1 MPILNALLASQELP
15 VQQALAAILANHG
28 FTAIVTTTVDEAE
41 HVLSRTPVSLIFCSD
56 ELPSAGIDRLVLQ
69 TSHKDKVPLVV
80 VSRLDDWSRFVHFLE
95 RGAFDYVVYPFERKE
110 IERVLKAALGRSEL
124 LKMDTVP
131 HEMPRMLKKGA

>member
-1 MPILNALLASQELP
+1 MPQLNALLASQELP
-15 VQQALAAILANHG
+15 VQQALAAILASHG
-28 FTAIVTTTVDEAE
+28 ITAIVTTTVDEAE
-41 HVLSRTPVSLIFCSD
+41 HFLSRTPVSLIFCSD

-69 TSHKDKVPLVV
+69 TGHKDKVPLVV
-80 VSRLDDWSRFVHFLE
+80 VSRLDDWARFLHFLQ

-124 LKMDTVP
+124 LKTDTVP

>member
-1 MPILNALLASQELP
+1 MPILNVLLASQELP
-15 VQQALAAILANHG
+15 VQQALAAILASHG
-28 FTAIVTTTVDEAE
+28 ITAIVTTTVDEAE

-56 ELPSAGIDRLVLQ
+56 ELLSAGIDRLVLQ
-69 TSHKDKVPLVV
+69 TSRKDKVPLIV

-110 IERVLKAALGRSEL
+110 IERVLKAALGRGEL